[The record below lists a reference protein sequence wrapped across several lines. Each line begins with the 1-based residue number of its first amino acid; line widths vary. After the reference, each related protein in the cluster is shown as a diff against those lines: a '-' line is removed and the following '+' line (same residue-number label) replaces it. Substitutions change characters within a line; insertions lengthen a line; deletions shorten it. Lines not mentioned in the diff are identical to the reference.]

1 MINLGISDISVTM
14 VGVLI
19 LAYIIGSVPF
29 GLMIAKFK
37 NVNIRASGSG
47 NIGATNVCRAMGW
60 SYGILT
66 LLLDVGKGVLATEI
80 GLYFI
85 ESPWGHMAVGLMA
98 VVGHSVS
105 FLARFRGG
113 KGVATALGVLLALA
127 PDVCVLVFCFGS
139 VLIKITRYVSPATLL
154 CSILVPILLFI
165 RDYPVAYVI
174 VHAAIAF
181 IIIIRHRSNIGRLLR
196 GTENR
201 I

>member
-1 MINLGISDISVTM
+1 MLNIDFSGINVTTI
-14 VGVLI
+14 GVLV
-19 LAYIIGSVPF
+19 LAYLIGSIPF
-29 GLMIAKFK
+29 GLIIAKIR
-37 NVNIRASGSG
+37 NVNIRESGSG

-66 LLLDVGKGVLATEI
+66 LVLDVGKGVLATEI

-85 ESPWGHMAVGLMA
+85 ENPWLHMAVGLMA

-127 PDVCVLVFCFGS
+127 PDVCIVVFCLGS
-139 VLIKITRYVSPATLL
+139 AIIKITRYVSPATLL
-154 CSILVPILLFI
+154 CSILVPILLLI
-165 RDYPVAYVI
+165 QDYPMAYVI

-181 IIIIRHRSNIGRLLR
+181 LIVIRHRGNIDRLIQ